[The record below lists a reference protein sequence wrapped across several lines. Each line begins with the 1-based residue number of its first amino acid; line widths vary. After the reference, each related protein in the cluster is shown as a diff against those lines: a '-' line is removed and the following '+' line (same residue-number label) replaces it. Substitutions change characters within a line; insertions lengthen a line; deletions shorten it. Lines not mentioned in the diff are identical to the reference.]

1 MLSPSTRLSGEKANL
16 LGCGSSADHTRTGG
30 AAEGKTVQGM
40 AWRTLHMCS
49 HSLQFKTKF

>member
-1 MLSPSTRLSGEKANL
+1 MLSPSTRVSVIKQTSLYVVGQAIP
-16 LGCGSSADHTRTGG
+16 GG

-40 AWRTLHMCS
+40 AWRKSYMCS